1 MVLAD
6 TTLPGDGPHG
16 GRMGGRDGKETR
28 SSRSRGNLAVS
39 NKKAPQRPQRLRAR
53 LEFYYLSKAK
63 RLMASKRYDPPLFRD
78 ADGDLAG
85 LPMRLL
91 LLDQMP
97 ACQLRCAG
105 EGQLSIALCAGERVL
120 GRTSSCKRSRDVEA
134 CRDMFLQ

>member
-1 MVLAD
+1 MEAEWAA
-6 TTLPGDGPHG
+6 
-16 GRMGGRDGKETR
+16 ETAKKR
-28 SSRSRGNLAVS
+28 AAAEAAATWQFPI
-39 NKKAPQRPQRLRAR
+39 KKAPQRPQRLRAR